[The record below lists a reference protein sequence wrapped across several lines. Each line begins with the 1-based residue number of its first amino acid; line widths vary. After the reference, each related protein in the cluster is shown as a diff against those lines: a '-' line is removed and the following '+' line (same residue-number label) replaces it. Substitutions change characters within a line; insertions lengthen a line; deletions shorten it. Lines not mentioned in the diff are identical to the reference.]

1 MKFDCRDNL
10 EKMSI
15 IGEESTVKNI
25 KGRQQILLSGVGG
38 GKEASSSGQMLLTGE
53 ATLLTAGAF
62 APPVNMLK

>member
-1 MKFDCRDNL
+1 MKFECGGNL

-25 KGRQQILLSGVGG
+25 KGRQKILLSGAGSE
-38 GKEASSSGQMLLTGE
+38 KEASSSGQMLLTGG